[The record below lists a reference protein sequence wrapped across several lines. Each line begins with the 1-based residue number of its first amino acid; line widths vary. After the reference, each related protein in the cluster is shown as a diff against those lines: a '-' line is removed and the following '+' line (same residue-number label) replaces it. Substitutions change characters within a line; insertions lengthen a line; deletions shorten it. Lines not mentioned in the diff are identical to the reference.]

1 MLAVQF
7 SYSVQLKRRKKERS
21 CSSEEQSGRQT
32 EGEIVY
38 FSLKNLVIPGRFK
51 DRSGILK
58 GESLK
63 LIAHVHVSSKE
74 CAFGFVR
81 DGRYPV
87 ISAGS

>member
-21 CSSEEQSGRQT
+21 CSPEEQSGRQT

-63 LIAHVHVSSKE
+63 LIAHVHVRILE
-74 CAFGFVR
+74 GMRVR
-81 DGRYPV
+81 IR
-87 ISAGS
+87 S